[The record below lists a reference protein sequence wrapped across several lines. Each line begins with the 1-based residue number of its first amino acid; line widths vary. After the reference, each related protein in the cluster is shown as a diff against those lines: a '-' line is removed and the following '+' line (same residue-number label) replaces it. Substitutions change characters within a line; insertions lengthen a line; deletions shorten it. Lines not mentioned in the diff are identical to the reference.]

1 MNIVIIGTGYVG
13 LVTGVGIASLGN
25 KVTFIDLD
33 SDKIDKLSNKSLP
46 FYEPG
51 LDKHFEDNKT
61 FERMEFVSKYSE
73 VNWDEKDIVFICV
86 QTPNNLETNSVDTK
100 FLESAINEINNLD
113 NKDIVTTIKSTIPPY
128 EIEKICKKV
137 GLDSNSLTFNPEFLR
152 EGTAVDDFFN
162 PDRIVLGGNDLSK
175 IEKLKE
181 LYSNFDCEIIITD
194 PISSQLIKYLANTY
208 LPLRFSFVNEAARLV
223 KSSGG
228 NLDDVLKGVGMDSRI
243 GQHYF
248 RPSPAWGGSCF
259 PKDVVEVNNF
269 YDSDEVKLP
278 LIANIIESN
287 KIQTQWT
294 ANMLK
299 SIHNDKKLTGII
311 LVGAAFKE
319 DTDDLRNSPTI
330 DIYNEL
336 KAENMNTM
344 IYDDLIKSEEY
355 LSIEDFENLEE
366 PHLVALMYP
375 VKEDLMSKINNIVS
389 NSNSFLYTPWQL

>member
-1 MNIVIIGTGYVG
+1 
-13 LVTGVGIASLGN
+13 
-25 KVTFIDLD
+25 
-33 SDKIDKLSNKSLP
+33 
-46 FYEPG
+46 
-51 LDKHFEDNKT
+51 
-61 FERMEFVSKYSE
+61 
-73 VNWDEKDIVFICV
+73 
-86 QTPNNLETNSVDTK
+86 
-100 FLESAINEINNLD
+100 
-113 NKDIVTTIKSTIPPY
+113 
-128 EIEKICKKV
+128 
-137 GLDSNSLTFNPEFLR
+137 
-152 EGTAVDDFFN
+152 
-162 PDRIVLGGNDLSK
+162 
-175 IEKLKE
+175 
-181 LYSNFDCEIIITD
+181 
-194 PISSQLIKYLANTY
+194 
-208 LPLRFSFVNEAARLV
+208 
-223 KSSGG
+223 
-228 NLDDVLKGVGMDSRI
+228 MDSRI

-269 YDSDEVKLP
+269 YDSDEVNLP

-299 SIHNDKKLTGII
+299 SIHNENKLTGII

-366 PHLVALMYP
+366 PHLIALMYP
-375 VKEDLMSKINNIVS
+375 VKEDLMSKINTIVS
-389 NSNSFLYTPWQL
+389 NTNSFLYTPWQL